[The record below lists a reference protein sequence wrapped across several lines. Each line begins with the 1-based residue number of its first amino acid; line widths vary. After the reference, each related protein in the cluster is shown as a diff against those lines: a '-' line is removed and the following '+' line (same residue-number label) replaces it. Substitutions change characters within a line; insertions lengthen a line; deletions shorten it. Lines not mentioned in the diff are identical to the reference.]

1 MKHNL
6 QIQIENYTKKCQLS
20 WVINHYSAY
29 KQISPEKRGL
39 RLMREQC
46 VTIRC
51 QLNDRD
57 DKDTVN
63 NDDNE
68 DIRNATDF

>member
-1 MKHNL
+1 
-6 QIQIENYTKKCQLS
+6 
-20 WVINHYSAY
+20 
-29 KQISPEKRGL
+29 
-39 RLMREQC
+39 MREQC

-68 DIRNATDF
+68 DILETLLIFNRAHISDE

>member
-1 MKHNL
+1 
-6 QIQIENYTKKCQLS
+6 
-20 WVINHYSAY
+20 
-29 KQISPEKRGL
+29 
-39 RLMREQC
+39 MREQC

-68 DIRNATDF
+68 EIRNATDFNRAHISDE

>member
-1 MKHNL
+1 
-6 QIQIENYTKKCQLS
+6 
-20 WVINHYSAY
+20 
-29 KQISPEKRGL
+29 
-39 RLMREQC
+39 MREQC